1 MAGGVSSRVSK
12 VPEIEWGVEE
22 REMVN
27 SPRLQKRR
35 TEIRAAILL
44 LAMAILWLAPVRAQE
59 AGGTIVGAVTDPS
72 GAAVASANMTI
83 RNVATG
89 VERTT
94 PTNTDGLYVVPNLV
108 PGNYEIKVDATGFAS
123 TVVSNIALTVG
134 ERREV
139 NVTLKIGQA
148 SDTVT
153 VQSSEI
159 SDIQLASS
167 SVGNVVDSHTVV
179 ELPLNGRDWTSLTLL
194 EPGVAQVRTQK
205 ALGVSNDRPNR
216 GLGVDVTIGGNRPQ
230 GNDYRLDGVNI
241 NDYSSGAPGS
251 ITGAVL
257 GVDAVQEFSVVT
269 SNATAD
275 YGRTSGGAVNA
286 ASRSGTNSFHGSVYE
301 FLRNSALDARNF
313 FDKATIPPFKRN
325 QFGGSASGPVIKDHT
340 FFFADY
346 EGLRQSLSSTNSITV
361 PSANA
366 RAGQLVSGPVTV
378 DPLVAP
384 FLACSPT
391 SCLFPLPNGTVNGDT
406 GIFNFVAK
414 QGTSEDFVTTRLDHR
429 ISASDSLF
437 GTYVFDRGQIANPD
451 AYNIKNV
458 GNQSRRQTL
467 ALEESHIFSPAL
479 LNSARFGFNRNV
491 VIAFSTLSAINPA
504 ASDTTFGFNPG
515 ENAGI
520 ITVGSGVTQFSG
532 GLGAIS
538 EYHFHY
544 NSFQFYDDLYW
555 TRNKHSL
562 KFGFSAERI
571 QSNQFTRGSSPNGF
585 YTFGSLQSFLTNQ
598 PTNYVSLLGSS
609 ISPRDLRQSL
619 FGGYVHDD
627 YRFRPNLTFNIG
639 VRYEMAT
646 VPTETANQLSTL
658 VNLTDTAPK
667 LGSPYFSNPTL
678 RNFSP
683 RVGFAWDP
691 TGQGKTSVH
700 GAYGIYDV
708 LPLPYQFELLTLL
721 SAPFTLGGSFTF
733 PTTGSQ
739 ACNAPGVHCF
749 PTGGFPNLTVKTL
762 RFGYVEQNPH
772 RSYVQQWT
780 LNVQREVF
788 RNFAVT
794 VAYVGSRGIHL
805 PDHTDD
811 INDMQPVSK
820 TPEGYLWPTIVGSGA
835 RLFPNLGG
843 QVSANTWSAE
853 STYHGLELQ
862 GIKRLSHG
870 FQLQGAYTFS
880 KSIDTSSSGIA
891 GDTFGN
897 SVSSLPL
904 FDPKLRRGLSDFDV
918 RHVAVINAIWNVPSP
933 GSWSGPAKWTTSGW
947 QLGEIFTLTSGLPF
961 TPIIAGD
968 PLGLQA
974 ADNYAFP
981 NRVSGCN
988 PVNSNFKSGGLH
1000 YLNLGCFALPAQTAD
1015 IAAQC
1020 RPFGAIAGTC
1030 ANLLGD
1036 SGRNSVIGPGLR
1048 EFDFS
1053 LYKNNHIPRISE
1065 NFNVQFRWEIFN
1077 IFNHANFN
1085 PPPPAA
1091 RQVFT
1096 AAGALNTN
1104 AAGVLAAPTA
1114 TSSRQMQFALKF
1126 IW

>member
-1 MAGGVSSRVSK
+1 MISRGGVSSRESK

-22 REMVN
+22 SEIVN

-35 TEIRAAILL
+35 MAVRASILL
-44 LAMAILWLAPVRAQE
+44 LTMAILWLAPVRAQE
-59 AGGTIVGAVTDPS
+59 AGGTIVGSVSDPS

-89 VERTT
+89 VERAT

-123 TVVSNIALTVG
+123 TVVSNIVLTVG

-153 VQSSEI
+153 VESSEI

-275 YGRTSGGAVNA
+275 YGRTSDGAVNA

-346 EGLRQSLSSTNSITV
+346 EGLRQSLNSTNSITV
-361 PSANA
+361 PSVNA

-406 GIFNFVAK
+406 GIYNFVAK

-437 GTYVFDRGQIANPD
+437 GTYVFDRGQIDNPE
-451 AYNIKNV
+451 AYKIKNV

-598 PTNYVSLLGSS
+598 PTNYVSLLSSS

-691 TGQGKTSVH
+691 FRTGKTSVR
-700 GAYGIYDV
+700 GAFGVYDV
-708 LPLPYQFELLTLL
+708 LPLPYQFELLSLL
-721 SAPFTLGGSFTF
+721 SAPFALAGGISYDTVNK
-733 PTTGSQ
+733 TGQ
-739 ACNAPGVHCF
+739 DKF
-749 PTGGFPNLTVKTL
+749 PTGSFLQTTLPGAL
-762 RFGYVEQNPH
+762 RFGYVEPAPH
-772 RSYVQQWT
+772 RNYVEQWT
-780 LNVQREVF
+780 LNVQRELF
-788 RNFAVT
+788 RNF
-794 VAYVGSRGIHL
+794 
-805 PDHTDD
+805 
-811 INDMQPVSK
+811 
-820 TPEGYLWPTIVGSGA
+820 
-835 RLFPNLGG
+835 
-843 QVSANTWSAE
+843 
-853 STYHGLELQ
+853 
-862 GIKRLSHG
+862 
-870 FQLQGAYTFS
+870 
-880 KSIDTSSSGIA
+880 
-891 GDTFGN
+891 
-897 SVSSLPL
+897 
-904 FDPKLRRGLSDFDV
+904 
-918 RHVAVINAIWNVPSP
+918 
-933 GSWSGPAKWTTSGW
+933 
-947 QLGEIFTLTSGLPF
+947 TLTVG
-961 TPIIAGD
+961 
-968 PLGLQA
+968 
-974 ADNYAFP
+974 Y
-981 NRVSGCN
+981 
-988 PVNSNFKSGGLH
+988 
-1000 YLNLGCFALPAQTAD
+1000 
-1015 IAAQC
+1015 
-1020 RPFGAIAGTC
+1020 
-1030 ANLLGD
+1030 
-1036 SGRNSVIGPGLR
+1036 
-1048 EFDFS
+1048 
-1053 LYKNNHIPRISE
+1053 
-1065 NFNVQFRWEIFN
+1065 
-1077 IFNHANFN
+1077 
-1085 PPPPAA
+1085 
-1091 RQVFT
+1091 
-1096 AAGALNTN
+1096 
-1104 AAGVLAAPTA
+1104 
-1114 TSSRQMQFALKF
+1114 
-1126 IW
+1126 